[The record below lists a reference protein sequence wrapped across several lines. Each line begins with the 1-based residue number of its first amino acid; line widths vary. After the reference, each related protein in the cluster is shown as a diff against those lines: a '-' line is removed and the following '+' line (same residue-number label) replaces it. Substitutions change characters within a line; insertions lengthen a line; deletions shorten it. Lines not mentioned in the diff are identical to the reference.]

1 MQPAAQCA
9 QGEPP
14 TSRKAVMLWV
24 LWVTE
29 TVTMWVLITLSRL
42 QTFCIRR
49 DTASGDAVN

>member
-1 MQPAAQCA
+1 
-9 QGEPP
+9 
-14 TSRKAVMLWV
+14 MLWV